1 MDMRKEHSTLLVLA
15 LLAGLL
21 PPVFTGCGKVVL
33 DPSNTVTVPLAMAV
47 SRPADGLET
56 KMAESIVQLNTTTS
70 PFRGIQQPY
79 MIPFAISNTDIST
92 RGGTFVLAGDL
103 RGAKISVPGIT
114 KDFADDAERGAFHG
128 LVNNNN
134 SHLYSSAVIPQHT
147 NAVLVYAQA
156 INDAT
161 YDDGTVPFK
170 KRNGVVLHNNA
181 LDSGTGTEV
190 AGEILFDLE
199 PFISSTDTQRQAE
212 FTNWKTANI
221 NMLNAIASTS
231 IDNQTVN
238 LINPSSYDND
248 IALKTAFDAF
258 TGVGSVFS
266 GSDASV
272 GYILTALYGSCK
284 TISSTASTSTAK
296 AKNLAAEVV
305 DVIEG
310 WTQDQYDPNDPGTIT
325 RAAMLS
331 ISEGKVSLLSGG
343 APGTFGLPDG
353 VASLRWNSNNA
364 FYSPTKADGV
374 NIATIDAYCYPPALW
389 YYANS
394 QVMGCTKAADVLD
407 TYVSTKSWNEI
418 LTKYT
423 QSSITMDTYAAVIKD
438 PLQYA
443 VAQLQMTLSR
453 TSTFSSTDYPL
464 TGIIIGNQRTQ
475 QFDFT
480 PLPSGSGG
488 KEYFLYDSEVSDT
501 PFIYTLTF
509 ETLAA
514 EDVRFALEFRNNTT
528 TDIYGVRGCKVRP
541 GTKFYLVGTMSYTDL
556 TPAQKAQ
563 QASVFAKDHYTNLNV
578 SFVNMALYYCYDL
591 LPELKAPDLQIGL
604 DAKLSWD
611 AATPT
616 TVPIK

>member
-212 FTNWKTANI
+212 FTDWKTANI
-221 NMLNAIASTS
+221 NMLNGIASTS
-231 IDNQTVN
+231 LNNQAIN
-238 LINPSSYDND
+238 LIDPTTYGDD
-248 IALKTAFDAF
+248 ALLRSAFEAY
-258 TGVGSVFS
+258 TGGGRVFS
-266 GSDASV
+266 GSDASI

-284 TISSTASTSTAK
+284 TASSSATTDNAK
-296 AKNLAAEVV
+296 ALAAAVV
-305 DVIEG
+305 SAIEAY
-310 WTQDQYDPNDPGTIT
+310 TQPEYDSEQTLIRP
-325 RAAMLS
+325 AMIS
-331 ISEGKVSLLSGG
+331 ISEGKVTLLSGG

-364 FYSPTKADGV
+364 FYSPTKSDGV

-443 VAQLQMTLSR
+443 VAQLRMTLTR
-453 TSTFSSTDYPL
+453 TSTFSSADYPL

-501 PFIYTLTF
+501 PTIYTLTF

-514 EDVRFALEFRNNTT
+514 EDVRFALEFRNNTA
-528 TDIYGVRGCKVRP
+528 TDLTGVRGCKIRP

-556 TPAQKAQ
+556 TPTQKAQ

-604 DAKLSWD
+604 DAKLNWD
-611 AATPT
+611 ASTPT